1 MTRIALGLGSNL
13 GDREANIARAV
24 GGLRQAF
31 SDVVVS
37 SLIETEPM
45 YVTDQ
50 PAFLNGAALAS
61 TDLGPL
67 EVMRVLKRI
76 EAEVGRLPRERY
88 GPREIDIDLVA
99 YGCAKYEFRDGEKLV
114 LTVPHPKT
122 AEREFVLQP
131 LAELGWKP

>member
-13 GDREANIARAV
+13 GDRRENIARAV
-24 GGLRQAF
+24 EGLRAVF
-31 SDVVVS
+31 HDVVVS

-50 PAFLNGAALAS
+50 PPFLNGAALAS
-61 TDLGPL
+61 TELGPL
-67 EVMRVLKRI
+67 EVLRELKRI

-99 YGCAKYEFRDGEKLV
+99 YGSARYEFREGERVV

-122 AEREFVLQP
+122 EEREFVFRP
-131 LAELGWKP
+131 LAELGWTP